1 MARSL
6 TIQHEERA
14 TTSPL
19 LTGFLLLAAAW
30 LLLAALFGADAYS
43 ADAPTAAPSTV
54 ASE

>member
-6 TIQHEERA
+6 TVQHEERA

-30 LLLAALFGADAYS
+30 LMLAAMFGADAYS
-43 ADAPTAAPSTV
+43 SDAPVAPGAAVTDG
-54 ASE
+54 